1 MVKTMILK
9 GKKVLVLGMGISGMG
24 AARLLKE
31 AGARVTVNE
40 LEDSQ
45 EMRARAEEFEKNG
58 IKVILGSHPFEILH
72 GQELIILSP
81 GISLQLP
88 VVHEAQ
94 KLHIPIMGELEL
106 ASRFLTDRSL
116 IAITGTNGKTTTT
129 ILIEKILK
137 KAHKDVKIAGNIGV
151 PLSEVVRGTGK
162 IIVTEVSSFQLET
175 IERFSP
181 FISCILNI
189 SPDHLD
195 RHRDLGHYIWLKS
208 RILINQKS
216 DGFTILNRDDPHVY
230 PLRRKTRAEPVFFSQ
245 KEPLEKGVFLRGTH
259 IIRKFKAEEVVVSTH
274 EVGFAGSHNL
284 ENILSAIAIASLCR
298 VETEAVRETLLEFK
312 GLPHRCEAVAR
323 IRGVD
328 FINDSKATNE
338 EAVKSCLE
346 SIAQP
351 IILIMGGKHKGANF
365 FALKNVIKKK
375 VKRLIL
381 LGEAKTI
388 IKTQLDT
395 ICPLLEVE
403 NMRVAVREAFNG
415 AQKGDCVLLSPA
427 CTSFD
432 QFKNYEERGKV
443 FKEEVRK
450 LGS

>member
-1 MVKTMILK
+1 MRVK

-31 AGARVTVNE
+31 AGAQVTINE
-40 LEDSQ
+40 LEDNE
-45 EMRARAEEFEKNG
+45 EMRTRAEEFERNR
-58 IKVILGSHPFEILH
+58 IKVILGAHPFGILRH
-72 GQELIILSP
+72 QELIILSP
-81 GISLQLP
+81 GISLQIPLLRQA
-88 VVHEAQ
+88 E

-129 ILIEKILK
+129 ILTEKILK
-137 KAHKDVKIAGNIGV
+137 KAHKDVKVAGNVGI
-151 PLSEVVRGTGK
+151 PLSEIVRGPGK

-175 IERFSP
+175 IKRFSP

-195 RHRDLGHYIWLKS
+195 RHLGLGQYIGLKS
-208 RILINQKS
+208 RILTNQKS

-230 PLRRKTRAEPVFFSQ
+230 PLRRKTRAKVISFSQ
-245 KEPLEKGVFLRGTH
+245 KEPLKKGVFLRGPH
-259 IIRKFKAEEVVVSTH
+259 IIRKFEREEVVASMD
-274 EVGFAGSHNL
+274 EISFAGSHNL
-284 ENILSAIAIASLCR
+284 ENILSAIAIASLYR
-298 VETEAVRETLLEFK
+298 LETKAVREALLGFK
-312 GLPHRCEAVAR
+312 GLPHRCEPVAR

-338 EAVKSCLE
+338 GAVKSCLE

-351 IILIMGGKHKGANF
+351 IILIMGGKDKGANF
-365 FALKNVIKKK
+365 FALKNIIKKK
-375 VKRLIL
+375 VKRVIL

-388 IKTQLDT
+388 IKAQLDT
-395 ICPLLEVE
+395 ICHLSEVE
-403 NMRVAVREAFNG
+403 NMKDAVREAFNR

-432 QFKNYEERGKV
+432 QFKNYEERGEV

-450 LGS
+450 LES